1 MLGMW
6 FALTADGARLGF
18 DAQRVI
24 GLRLLRMSHGGAAAQ
39 AEASRMVTEKATA
52 FAEGAI
58 TLAMGG
64 CPRKVLRRYRAHVKA
79 NARRLSR

>member
-1 MLGMW
+1 MFGLW

-18 DAQRVI
+18 EAQHVI
-24 GLRLLRMSHGGAAAQ
+24 GLRLLRMAGGGAAAQ
-39 AEASRMVTEKATA
+39 AEASRMVTEKTAA
-52 FAEGAI
+52 FAEGAM